1 MSCQHAAWCQSNAQV
16 LICLD
21 EFRQDNGGTMFMPN
35 SHMQKPKGIEDD
47 MEGTFP
53 GSVTLT
59 APAGSVLVA
68 HSAWW
73 YVLCN

>member
-1 MSCQHAAWCQSNAQV
+1 MSCQHAAWCQSNVQV

-35 SHMQKPKGIEDD
+35 SHIQKPEGIEDD

-53 GSVTLT
+53 GSMTLT

-73 YVLCN
+73 YVVRN

>member
-1 MSCQHAAWCQSNAQV
+1 MQCFLKYTLTVLCLPIKQV

-21 EFRQDNGGTMFMPN
+21 DFREDNGGTMFMPD
-35 SHMQKPKGIEDD
+35 SHKDKPHGLEEDQ
-47 MEGTFP
+47 EGTFP
-53 GSVTLT
+53 GSTVLT

-73 YVLCN
+73 

>member
-1 MSCQHAAWCQSNAQV
+1 
-16 LICLD
+16 
-21 EFRQDNGGTMFMPN
+21 MPN
-35 SHMQKPKGIEDD
+35 SHIQKPEGIEDD

-53 GSVTLT
+53 GSMTLT

-73 YVLCN
+73 YVVRN

>member
-1 MSCQHAAWCQSNAQV
+1 MLTVLCLSNKQV

-21 EFRQDNGGTMFMPN
+21 EFRGDNGGTMFMPD
-35 SHMQKPKGIEDD
+35 SHKDKPHGLEKDED
-47 MEGTFP
+47 GTFP
-53 GSVTLT
+53 GSTVLT

-73 YVLCN
+73 